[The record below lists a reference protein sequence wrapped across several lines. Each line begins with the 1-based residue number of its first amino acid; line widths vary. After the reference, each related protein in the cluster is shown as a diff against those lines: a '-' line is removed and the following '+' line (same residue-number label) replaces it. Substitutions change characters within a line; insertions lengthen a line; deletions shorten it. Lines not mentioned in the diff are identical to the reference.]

1 MGTLPQEVTQPLTAK
16 RKYPE
21 KRKKRGKTRL
31 LTLKHTQKAK
41 DNKLHLGNSTKRPH
55 GASQGGQ
62 QQGDAVKQPEQ
73 LAQGWLFFWG
83 GSLDPQELL
92 APGIPVS
99 SRSCCLS
106 PSAELWAPG
115 AEVSG
120 HGAAAAGHTADRE
133 MSFLSHLSLK
143 AAFISLSPFCRNVS
157 VSSFNKYH
165 LRCS

>member
-41 DNKLHLGNSTKRPH
+41 NNKFHLGNSTKKPH

-73 LAQGWLFFWG
+73 LAQGWLFFLG
-83 GSLDPQELL
+83 RITGSPGAFSTRHPHVKQELL
-92 APGIPVS
+92 P
-99 SRSCCLS
+99 L
-106 PSAELWAPG
+106 
-115 AEVSG
+115 
-120 HGAAAAGHTADRE
+120 
-133 MSFLSHLSLK
+133 
-143 AAFISLSPFCRNVS
+143 PFG
-157 VSSFNKYH
+157 
-165 LRCS
+165 